1 MAFSKKQNTPK
12 NNPKTSGNILPNQNN
27 ISAVLE
33 SYLHSVSDMD
43 MIIRVISNSY
53 LFENSYEITGADIK
67 AYGYLFKNFS
77 QVILDSLRDLHSIT
91 NSKYTKDF
99 NLNRKEVNALFTF
112 YTNLHEIMED
122 FIKDVSE
129 GTNEKTIIAAIT
141 SISGAVDA
149 LFTAIDKIFKTLP
162 SDENL
167 VQLDNFI
174 EKTFT
179 MLDNIINNFA
189 TSIRLIFRRL
199 GGIFMSARI
208 TKMFALNDIDAYAQ
222 IKENIIGVKDCLSE
236 LFSGILDNPELMAM
250 EMGRLLFNQVTGIKY
265 GKGAIMGSYVYVF
278 DTLKWLFWAA
288 DDAAIPG
295 IIAAKLKVWDILK
308 EGIKGFKGVID
319 EIFGTGGTGKGLIPV
334 ITDDQ
339 LRLAFTKFTGIKYGR
354 GATMDSFI
362 YIFKTLRKIFIA
374 AAKANIYATI
384 CDKTKAFENI
394 KKGAK
399 GIKGVI
405 EALFGRGPRKKG
417 FIPFLDDDQLKM
429 AFTKFTGIRYGKG
442 ATMDLYS
449 QIIVTLKSTFWKAI
463 FTGNIAKLTIKL
475 NTWENIK
482 TAAKGLEEAC
492 SVKEESVWSVLKDKT
507 LGINEIA
514 ITKFNTQLLI
524 ELRKAFFEAIL
535 TGFVAKTANK
545 SWEFI
550 NKGVLNLRLLHF
562 LAKEEG
568 MVSYLKNKFFGI
580 NELSTARMQKWLLI
594 ELRKAFFEAILTGF
608 VAKIAL
614 NTKSFKHINLTI
626 LRLVGF
632 AMIMNILLLS
642 SIVLYK
648 NSDII
653 FEELK
658 LIKEIIKTLLPIFTI
673 SIILGIV
680 ALPLKYLMIPIL
692 IALAALIAMVVCIRT
707 IASIM
712 NGMNK
717 KDINVISEFLRLT
730 VVFTI
735 LIVVFTIL
743 IALSIVTGL
752 SIMSMGIII
761 SALYVLG
768 IISTQICIITAI
780 TNTGEQLKGIVKLII
795 LISLLGVL
803 FIVINKIGLIALLS
817 TILMP
822 FLMLA
827 LLGLTVIALE
837 INMISNLIN
846 KHDPLLG
853 MIKLTVIMGILWLT
867 FQISNRTALL
877 SIPFVFIMSSLMF
890 ALLGLTVIALE
901 INMISNLINKHDPV
915 LGIIRLTIV
924 MGLLW
929 VTFKTVNIIA
939 LLSLAFLFIMPALML
954 ALLGLTVIA
963 LEINM
968 ISNLINSQ
976 DTVKAQ
982 IKLAIIVTF
991 LSIAMFELLAL
1002 SLFAGYLIFRMPVLA
1017 LAIIGIISLVLLM
1030 CLIIVPDF
1038 LRNTF
1043 INLNI
1048 VFALLLITGG
1058 VLILVNKVFELANIG
1073 KVILN
1078 VLALIGLVFVLTLLF
1093 TASLF
1098 LVPFILSSSLVLAT
1112 FLVAITAVLVMALAL
1127 KGVELINLDRNKI
1140 EENIRT
1146 ITDSIRSIIGL
1157 MTESPD
1163 DAPTINEDVWA
1174 KDKLLSLILAVPAFA
1189 LGLICISAMLL
1200 IAAELW
1206 LLEKF
1211 NLNADKIGYNLD
1223 TINTSLNK
1231 IVMFL
1236 KTDYEGLNVLD
1247 IEVWKNDKLVAMFLM
1262 APVIFSAMIVIS
1274 MLILVAAELWIL
1286 EKIKIDDEKII
1297 KNIDTILGSIN
1308 LILAKLFNKDGIYK
1322 LEKDEN
1328 DSGIKIFGK
1337 NMANMFTES
1346 FARLNPIIDMILA
1359 VPMLVISIIVVGLV
1373 LLLARNLKKITR
1385 INFTEK
1391 DKTRI
1396 SDNITLIFDTIK
1408 SINETLN
1415 APHIQQKPAGGED
1428 KSWWEKA
1435 LDGIISVGGNVGSR
1449 IKDLVKGIM
1458 NTGTLA
1464 LAFINT
1470 SMLSA
1475 MVEHLNTIATFELK
1489 ATDITGK
1496 TKEIID
1502 VCNLVAI
1509 QLNKAKIAK
1518 VNPRKF
1524 EKVTSVIKML
1534 SDSVTNLMNIN
1545 TNQENV
1551 TPEGQIDFCL
1561 KPFINLTQFIDGT
1574 YKINGE
1580 EYTGFSKLDVDGG
1593 WFDSGPYGK
1602 FKKLISIEDLLI
1614 ESGKKLQEL
1623 TLDETKVDTIV
1634 ACLLKPIQKII
1645 NEVKDNQLT
1654 DEDIKKVEKYSTI
1667 TSELIETTRKLS
1679 TMNSVNFENYSKNIV
1694 AFIENI
1700 HKNKSADF
1708 SALDTLVTHLTDM
1721 NKTTSKLEPSKFGN
1735 YVKLF
1740 KDSNLINV
1748 SKIQTLKD
1756 NLKEITEYSKNMS
1769 DNFDKLSTVLS
1780 DKLVVVLEKM
1790 KTTLESLSGFETN
1803 IKVEEQKPVPQQTT
1817 VDYADLKSKQM
1828 LYLGK
1833 ENIEANL
1840 DRMIQFERIKEQNIN
1855 EIRDTLDEIS
1865 LILRNVKE
1873 NTERI

>member
-1 MAFSKKQNTPK
+1 
-12 NNPKTSGNILPNQNN
+12 
-27 ISAVLE
+27 
-33 SYLHSVSDMD
+33 
-43 MIIRVISNSY
+43 
-53 LFENSYEITGADIK
+53 
-67 AYGYLFKNFS
+67 
-77 QVILDSLRDLHSIT
+77 
-91 NSKYTKDF
+91 
-99 NLNRKEVNALFTF
+99 
-112 YTNLHEIMED
+112 
-122 FIKDVSE
+122 
-129 GTNEKTIIAAIT
+129 
-141 SISGAVDA
+141 
-149 LFTAIDKIFKTLP
+149 
-162 SDENL
+162 
-167 VQLDNFI
+167 
-174 EKTFT
+174 
-179 MLDNIINNFA
+179 
-189 TSIRLIFRRL
+189 
-199 GGIFMSARI
+199 
-208 TKMFALNDIDAYAQ
+208 
-222 IKENIIGVKDCLSE
+222 
-236 LFSGILDNPELMAM
+236 
-250 EMGRLLFNQVTGIKY
+250 
-265 GKGAIMGSYVYVF
+265 
-278 DTLKWLFWAA
+278 
-288 DDAAIPG
+288 
-295 IIAAKLKVWDILK
+295 
-308 EGIKGFKGVID
+308 
-319 EIFGTGGTGKGLIPV
+319 
-334 ITDDQ
+334 
-339 LRLAFTKFTGIKYGR
+339 
-354 GATMDSFI
+354 
-362 YIFKTLRKIFIA
+362 
-374 AAKANIYATI
+374 
-384 CDKTKAFENI
+384 
-394 KKGAK
+394 
-399 GIKGVI
+399 
-405 EALFGRGPRKKG
+405 
-417 FIPFLDDDQLKM
+417 
-429 AFTKFTGIRYGKG
+429 
-442 ATMDLYS
+442 
-449 QIIVTLKSTFWKAI
+449 
-463 FTGNIAKLTIKL
+463 
-475 NTWENIK
+475 
-482 TAAKGLEEAC
+482 
-492 SVKEESVWSVLKDKT
+492 
-507 LGINEIA
+507 
-514 ITKFNTQLLI
+514 
-524 ELRKAFFEAIL
+524 
-535 TGFVAKTANK
+535 
-545 SWEFI
+545 
-550 NKGVLNLRLLHF
+550 
-562 LAKEEG
+562 
-568 MVSYLKNKFFGI
+568 
-580 NELSTARMQKWLLI
+580 
-594 ELRKAFFEAILTGF
+594 
-608 VAKIAL
+608 
-614 NTKSFKHINLTI
+614 
-626 LRLVGF
+626 
-632 AMIMNILLLS
+632 
-642 SIVLYK
+642 
-648 NSDII
+648 
-653 FEELK
+653 
-658 LIKEIIKTLLPIFTI
+658 
-673 SIILGIV
+673 
-680 ALPLKYLMIPIL
+680 
-692 IALAALIAMVVCIRT
+692 
-707 IASIM
+707 
-712 NGMNK
+712 
-717 KDINVISEFLRLT
+717 
-730 VVFTI
+730 
-735 LIVVFTIL
+735 
-743 IALSIVTGL
+743 
-752 SIMSMGIII
+752 
-761 SALYVLG
+761 
-768 IISTQICIITAI
+768 
-780 TNTGEQLKGIVKLII
+780 
-795 LISLLGVL
+795 
-803 FIVINKIGLIALLS
+803 
-817 TILMP
+817 
-822 FLMLA
+822 
-827 LLGLTVIALE
+827 
-837 INMISNLIN
+837 
-846 KHDPLLG
+846 
-853 MIKLTVIMGILWLT
+853 
-867 FQISNRTALL
+867 
-877 SIPFVFIMSSLMF
+877 
-890 ALLGLTVIALE
+890 
-901 INMISNLINKHDPV
+901 
-915 LGIIRLTIV
+915 